1 MFSLL
6 DLHGLKIYVVRRRE
20 ESNCL
25 ASGHWKHYTVRVGII
40 NDMTVMGTEQYVL
53 PIRNLDKNA
62 IQEN

>member
-1 MFSLL
+1 MFSSL
-6 DLHGLKIYVVRRRE
+6 DL
-20 ESNCL
+20 
-25 ASGHWKHYTVRVGII
+25 HWKHYTVRVGII